1 MEPQMKK
8 PSPVRLLLILI
19 VGVILVL
26 SSPGSVE
33 AQREKF
39 DPDGSF
45 WIIGDPTAEFKDF
58 GGINLNAS
66 RNRRLNKP
74 GVNLT
79 DGRWLRFRTLT
90 VNRNNFVFTTVTSS
104 GTSYT
109 FKGKFLRGGVFAA
122 HDLED
127 VAVLEGML
135 TKLSGGKVVAETT
148 LKFSYF
154 GGT

>member
-1 MEPQMKK
+1 MKIS
-8 PSPVRLLLILI
+8 SPVRLLLIAI
-19 VGVILVL
+19 VGALFL
-26 SSPGSVE
+26 LASFFSVA

-39 DPDGSF
+39 NPDGSF
-45 WIIGDPTAEFKDF
+45 WIIGEPPAAFKDL
-58 GGINLNAS
+58 GGINLNTS
-66 RNRRLNKP
+66 RNRRLNNP

-90 VNRNNFVFTTVTSS
+90 VNRNNLVFTTVTNR
-104 GTSYT
+104 GTSYS
-109 FKGKFLRGGVFAA
+109 FKGKFLRGGTFAA

-127 VAVLEGML
+127 VAVLEGTMTRL
-135 TKLSGGKVVAETT
+135 NAGKVVGTAT